1 MIICSQLCPSQP
13 QNSTYIVIFGYTNDV
28 HSGFLD
34 QSVVSTSYFRS
45 IVIATVDYPVEVVFF
60 ALDRVLS
67 IVSVLQNST
76 HSILH
81 FGRMW

>member
-13 QNSTYIVIFGYTNDV
+13 QNSTYIVILGYTNDV
-28 HSGFLD
+28 HRGFLD

-45 IVIATVDYPVEVVFF
+45 FSQTTVDHPVEAVDYAFYSVM
-60 ALDRVLS
+60 S

-81 FGRMW
+81 FCRM